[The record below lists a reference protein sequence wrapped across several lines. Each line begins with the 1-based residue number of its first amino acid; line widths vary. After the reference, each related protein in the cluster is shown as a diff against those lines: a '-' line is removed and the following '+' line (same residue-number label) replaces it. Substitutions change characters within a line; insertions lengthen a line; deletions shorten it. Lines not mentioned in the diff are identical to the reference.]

1 MNENLGR
8 QHCEDEISLST
19 KSQCS
24 MSTRQYDSRITGSE
38 NCDNPEIT
46 IEFHSFL
53 LPHLPPPTPPPRN
66 TFFLILSLSLSP
78 SDGSITGAMLREL
91 LQPSLSGCV
100 SSNVRV
106 ELSNLLT
113 MQEKGKKEN
122 EEKKSLWSP
131 NDARWEPS
139 CAKFRRVFL
148 PSFLSCGPRTPIY
161 RHSHIGPLCMAEP
174 KQLCSA
180 EKKWQQ
186 QNKEI
191 NKQINKHIREAYFF
205 ANARIRTFLCAIC
218 RKWTVELDLECT

>member
-1 MNENLGR
+1 MRSVSARRVSVVCPLANTTAELQALR
-8 QHCEDEISLST
+8 TVTTLKLQLSFT
-19 KSQCS
+19 PSC
-24 MSTRQYDSRITGSE
+24 
-38 NCDNPEIT
+38 
-46 IEFHSFL
+46 FHTY
-53 LPHLPPPTPPPRN
+53 PPPTPPPPRN

-180 EKKWQQ
+180 EKK
-186 QNKEI
+186 
-191 NKQINKHIREAYFF
+191 
-205 ANARIRTFLCAIC
+205 
-218 RKWTVELDLECT
+218 